1 MGARNDVSPSDDRI
15 NQQLDNDAYADFNT
29 DYVGV
34 DNDVLPGD
42 IKNNIFENIPDCG
55 IDYDWSVNYEIQY

>member
-34 DNDVLPGD
+34 DNYLE
-42 IKNNIFENIPDCG
+42 NNIEYSGNKSHFI
-55 IDYDWSVNYEIQY
+55 